1 MTTSRHLEI
10 RRGPR
15 LADRTSMR
23 LGGFALAEVLV
34 RNISGLDALPGVLDE
49 LGGRAV
55 VIGAGT
61 NIIAADHDLPLV
73 LVRLHARSQPERV
86 REEGGRIFVRACG
99 EYPLPAL
106 LSRLAGFGASG
117 LEGLAGVPGSV
128 GGATA
133 MNAGS
138 FGAVFGNALDRL
150 TVYVRGKGLLDLGRD
165 ALELGYRH
173 MAVKGHDAERDG
185 GFLVTDVL
193 LRLHKDDPEAVWT
206 AMKEYMA
213 RKKSSQP
220 VSARS
225 AGCVYRNPSPSMP
238 AGRLLEEAGMKGK
251 RKGGMAF
258 SELHANFLVNEGHG
272 SFAAAMDLMEEAEMC
287 VKARFGVTLEREVLI
302 WA

>member
-1 MTTSRHLEI
+1 MNISRHLEI

-34 RNISGLDALPGVLDE
+34 RDVAGLDELPGVLDK

-61 NIIAADHDLPLV
+61 NIIAADHDLPLA
-73 LVRLHARSQPERV
+73 LVRLHGRSQPERL
-86 REEGGRIFVRACG
+86 REEDGAIFVRVCG

-106 LSRLAGFGASG
+106 LGRLAGFGASG
-117 LEGLAGVPGSV
+117 LEGLAGIPGSV
-128 GGATA
+128 GGAAA

-138 FGAVFGNALDRL
+138 FCAVFGNALENL
-150 TVYVRGKGLLDLGRD
+150 TVYVRGSGLMDLGRD
-165 ALELGYRH
+165 ALELGYRR
-173 MAVKGHDAERDG
+173 MAIKGHDAERDG
-185 GFLVTDVL
+185 AFLVTDVT
-193 LRLHKDDPEAVWT
+193 LRLHREDPEAIWA
-206 AMKEYMA
+206 AMKECTA

-220 VSARS
+220 VNARS
-225 AGCVYRNPSPSMP
+225 AGCVYKNPMPDMP

-272 SFAAAMDLMEEAEMC
+272 SFAAAMDLMEEAEMR